1 LDHLSLMKT
10 HDAALPNDSPQ
21 MFSTRGFFPSL
32 NAGQATLFYKFSP
45 DIPKAATSRCGA
57 AARGCLA
64 VNLARVMLKIS

>member
-1 LDHLSLMKT
+1 MPLKC
-10 HDAALPNDSPQ
+10 SPQ
-21 MFSTRGFFPSL
+21 EVFSPSL

-45 DIPKAATSRCGA
+45 DIPKAATSRYGA